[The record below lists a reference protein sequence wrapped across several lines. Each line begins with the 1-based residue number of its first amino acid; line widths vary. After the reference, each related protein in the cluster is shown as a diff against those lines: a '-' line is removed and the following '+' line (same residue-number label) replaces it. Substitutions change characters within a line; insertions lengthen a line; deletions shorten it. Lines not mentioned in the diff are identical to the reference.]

1 MVSKARKKFFSKFYD
16 QYVEKIYRFIFLKIN
31 SPEVS
36 QDLTAETFTRF
47 WKQLESATEIAN
59 PRAFVY
65 SVARHLVIDHYRKGK
80 FETIE
85 IENIQVQDQ
94 SPNLEQKEI
103 LSSDIKDLKASLRN
117 LSEDYQDAI
126 IWYYLDEFTIAQ
138 ISEMMNKTENATRV
152 TIHRALNALRAQIG
166 GKNI

>member
-47 WKQLESATEIAN
+47 WKQLESATEIEN

-80 FETIE
+80 FETFKIE
-85 IENIQVQDQ
+85 SVQIQDQ
-94 SPNLEQKEI
+94 SLGLEQKEI
-103 LSSDIKDLKASLRN
+103 LSSDIKDLKAGLRN

-126 IWYYLDEFTIAQ
+126 IWYYLDGFTVFQIA
-138 ISEMMNKTENATRV
+138 EMMDKTENATRV
-152 TIHRALNALRAQIG
+152 TIHRALNALRAQME
-166 GKNI
+166 GKNV

>member
-47 WKQLESATEIAN
+47 WKQLESATEIEN

-80 FETIE
+80 FETFE
-85 IENIQVQDQ
+85 IESVQIQDQ
-94 SPNLEQKEI
+94 SLGLEQKEI
-103 LSSDIKDLKASLRN
+103 LSSDIKDLKAGLRN

-126 IWYYLDEFTIAQ
+126 IWYYLDGFTVFQIA
-138 ISEMMNKTENATRV
+138 EMMDKTENATRV
-152 TIHRALNALRAQIG
+152 TIHRALNALRAQME
-166 GKNI
+166 GKNV